1 VLRVASKAEKGWP
14 IPSASSSPHMAGP
27 RLISPSNEED
37 ADFLCLQL
45 EEDDDDDDDSDDAP
59 PLLTWVVSCFSCF
72 ASSRIMSLS
81 TFAASR
87 ARAPPRFV
95 LCSPPCLF

>member
-45 EEDDDDDDDSDDAP
+45 EDDDDDDDDDDKGRVDDEEEGIEAEGA
-59 PLLTWVVSCFSCF
+59 VVP
-72 ASSRIMSLS
+72 SS
-81 TFAASR
+81 
-87 ARAPPRFV
+87 P
-95 LCSPPCLF
+95 SPDNR